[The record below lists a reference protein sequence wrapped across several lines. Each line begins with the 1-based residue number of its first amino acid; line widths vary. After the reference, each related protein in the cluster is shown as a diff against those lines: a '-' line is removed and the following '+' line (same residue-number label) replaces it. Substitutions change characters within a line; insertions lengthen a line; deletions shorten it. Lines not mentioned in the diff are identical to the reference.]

1 MSISQVVSTLRGKL
15 LHHFPSSP
23 AGAQTPPMKRPP
35 TPQQHAQPTPPPAP
49 HHPIAR
55 TPSPCPPPQ
64 THRARA
70 ISPSPMPSSSRKTLE
85 VFAMDQDDDEAH
97 FAEDERD
104 TSHNH
109 TRKRQSRPRKSKNL
123 GIPLA
128 PSEKPVYRHSD
139 PEVILHES
147 HPRLAKRRLSDG
159 FAVGQF
165 QVMIDPSWTFADK
178 IIHTR
183 LLTFALS
190 LPHSTAETVVR
201 GDIPLLTD
209 AQIIKA
215 LLVVGYGTEDRWIKV
230 ATALGAETH
239 VHFIQ
244 TRGEEIVHRLMTEDG
259 FNGEG

>member
-1 MSISQVVSTLRGKL
+1 MSISQVVISLRGKL

-23 AGAQTPPMKRPP
+23 AGAQTPPMKPPP
-35 TPQQHAQPTPPPAP
+35 TPQQHAQPTPH
-49 HHPIAR
+49 HHPITR
-55 TPSPCPPPQ
+55 TPSPCQPHQ

-70 ISPSPMPSSSRKTLE
+70 ISPSPMPSSSTRKTLE
-85 VFAMDQDDDEAH
+85 VFAMDLDDDEVH

-104 TSHNH
+104 SSHNH

-128 PSEKPVYRHSD
+128 PSEKTVHRYGD
-139 PEVILHES
+139 PAVIPHEN

-159 FAVGQF
+159 FAVGQY

-190 LPHSTAETVVR
+190 LPHSTPETVVP
-201 GDIPLLTD
+201 GDIPVLTD

-230 ATALGAETH
+230 ASVLGAETY

-259 FNGEG
+259 FGGEG